1 MKKEVRTLLFIGG
14 VVVIIAIIGT
24 VLYRQ
29 SVQSTP
35 PVTQQQPDLT
45 EKLIRPDSPTLGP
58 ADAKVTV
65 VEFLDPECE
74 ACAQFAPMVKG
85 LVKEFPQVRFV
96 FRYMPLHRN
105 ARLAVAYVEAAG
117 EQGKY
122 WEMQEIMFR
131 RQSEWGEI
139 HGPAPKEP
147 RPAPATVFEKFASEI
162 GINVDQLKS
171 SAINPKHGAK
181 ADRDLADGRAL
192 GVSQTPTFFVN
203 SRKLERLSESDLRT
217 MINDE
222 LKK

>member
-1 MKKEVRTLLFIGG
+1 MKKEVKTLLFIGS
-14 VVVIIAIIGT
+14 VVVIIAIVGT

-29 SVQSTP
+29 SAATTP
-35 PVTQQQPDLT
+35 QPQQQPDMA
-45 EKLIRPDSPTLGP
+45 EKLVRPDSPTLGP

-74 ACAQFAPMVKG
+74 ACAQFAPMVKN

-131 RQSEWGEI
+131 RQADWGEI
-139 HGPAPKEP
+139 HGAAPP
-147 RPAPATVFEKFASEI
+147 PNRPAPGIVFEKFAAEI
-162 GINVDQLKS
+162 GINIMQMNT
-171 SAINPKHGAK
+171 SANDPKHGAK
-181 ADRDLADGRAL
+181 ADRDLADGRSL
-192 GVSQTPTFFVN
+192 GVRQTPTFFVN
-203 SRKLERLSESDLRT
+203 GRKLTNLSESGLRT
-217 MINDE
+217 MISEE